1 MPSGDLFLKHLPE
14 EARNRFYARGE
25 KLEIAE
31 GSYLLRRGEP
41 GGDLFVITEGALE
54 IVDNRY
60 RPEVVLD
67 TIGAGDIVGDMS
79 FLDQGPRSADVRATA
94 PSACLKFV
102 RHELLRVF
110 AEDPQIAAEF
120 YRSVCERMSDRHRE
134 LATAAVVGGIG
145 RRRTLA
151 ASLVPWVSQQSAEIA
166 ARARAA
172 FTQGQTQLRRDA
184 DDGLGA
190 ATVSRGVRELVEESS
205 AYVSRF
211 PDADQANEAGRW
223 IADELYA
230 WLARASLGRRALG
243 RAEGSVGLAAV
254 RTAMLASEPTGDD
267 SFGVELERALFALP
281 TVKNVKDVRA
291 ATLSMAA
298 RALAGRG
305 EARVALLSPNP
316 GTWLDAWTGPDL
328 ECTAL
333 GAGDPSRDPR
343 GRGTLLRLE
352 ADLLRLACG
361 KSRVT
366 LPAFDL
372 VVVDGLL
379 EHLSERWATRV
390 LGFCRSLLQPD
401 GSLVV
406 AALPATT
413 DEPFFRAVLDVPQIR
428 RTADDLELVLR
439 HAGFTN
445 ESVEAGVPGAVA
457 RPGATP

>member
-1 MPSGDLFLKHLPE
+1 MPSGDLFLSRLPA
-14 EARNRFYARGE
+14 EARERFFARGT
-25 KLEIAE
+25 KLEIPE

-41 GGDLFVITEGALE
+41 GGDVFLVTEGALE
-54 IVDNRY
+54 VVDNRY

-67 TIGAGDIVGDMS
+67 TVGAGEIVGDMA
-79 FLDQGPRSADVRATA
+79 FLDQGPRSADVRAVGPA
-94 PSACLKFV
+94 ACLKFV
-102 RHELLRVF
+102 RHELLQVF
-110 AEDPQIAAEF
+110 AEDAEIAAEF
-120 YRSVCERMSDRHRE
+120 YKALCERMSDRHRE

-151 ASLVPWVSQQSAEIA
+151 AAMVPWVSQQSAEIA
-166 ARARAA
+166 GRARAA
-172 FTQGQTQLRRDA
+172 FTHGQTQLRQSA

-190 ATVSRGVRELVEESS
+190 ATVARAVRDLVEESS

-211 PDADQANEAGRW
+211 ADADQASEAGRW

-243 RAEGSVGLAAV
+243 RAAGSAGLAQV
-254 RTAMLASEPTGDD
+254 RAAMLAPEPTGDD
-267 SFGVELERALFALP
+267 TFGVELERALFDLP

-298 RALAGRG
+298 RALVGR
-305 EARVALLSPNP
+305 ANLRVALLSPNP
-316 GTWLDAWTGPDL
+316 GTWLDAWTGLDL

-333 GAGDPSRDPR
+333 GDGDPSRDAR

-352 ADLLRLACG
+352 ADLLRLATG
-361 KSRVT
+361 KSRVS
-366 LPAFDL
+366 LPPFDL

-379 EHLSERWATRV
+379 EHLSERWATLV
-390 LGFCRSLLQPD
+390 LSFCRSLLRPD

-406 AALPATT
+406 AVLPATT

-428 RTADDLELVLR
+428 RSADDLELLLQ
-439 HAGFTN
+439 HAGFAF
-445 ESVEAGVPGAVA
+445 ERVEAGVPAAVA
-457 RPGATP
+457 RPEATP